1 MAALKVALELF
12 PLNFVAEAGA
22 RVSEYILRDRGLW
35 AGTNSDVGYAL
46 FLSQLMRSDK
56 RFRESE

>member
-1 MAALKVALELF
+1 MAALKVALDLF
-12 PLNFVAEAGA
+12 PLNLVADAGA

-35 AGTNSDVGYAL
+35 SGSKSDAGYAL
-46 FLSQLMRSDK
+46 ILIQLRRSDK